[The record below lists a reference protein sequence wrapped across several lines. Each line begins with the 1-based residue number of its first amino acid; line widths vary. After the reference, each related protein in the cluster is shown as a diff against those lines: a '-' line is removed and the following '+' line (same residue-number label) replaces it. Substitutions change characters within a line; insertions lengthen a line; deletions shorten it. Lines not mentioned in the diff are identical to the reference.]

1 MRFTDVVLGN
11 THLFCGRSAAVRNE
25 CFNFESLGNGDIRA
39 ALRNDARV

>member
-25 CFNFESLGNGDIRA
+25 CFNFESLGIGDIRESI
-39 ALRNDARV
+39 LNGARV